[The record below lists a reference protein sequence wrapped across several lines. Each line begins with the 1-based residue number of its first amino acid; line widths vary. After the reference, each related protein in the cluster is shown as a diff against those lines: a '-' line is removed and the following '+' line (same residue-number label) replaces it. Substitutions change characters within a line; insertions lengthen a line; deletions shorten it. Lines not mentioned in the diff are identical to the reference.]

1 MTSQDIIF
9 KFNKLY
15 NDTYDDISK
24 YVVCKC
30 LNINDVS
37 DIIQN
42 IYTDVYRALL
52 NKKNVN
58 NLYIMGIC
66 KNKINDYYRF
76 NYKDK
81 IISLFT
87 TKDDITLIDNIP
99 INYNLEETISIKYDI
114 EMVWKYLRKKN
125 VIISKIFYLYY
136 KMGLTIK
143 EISKELD
150 ISESNVKHYLYR
162 TLNELNT
169 YFKKGD
175 K

>member
-9 KFNKLY
+9 NFNKLY

-24 YVVCKC
+24 YVVYKC

-52 NKKNVN
+52 NKKDVN

-76 NYKDK
+76 NYKAK

-114 EMVWKYLRKKN
+114 EMVWKYLKKKN